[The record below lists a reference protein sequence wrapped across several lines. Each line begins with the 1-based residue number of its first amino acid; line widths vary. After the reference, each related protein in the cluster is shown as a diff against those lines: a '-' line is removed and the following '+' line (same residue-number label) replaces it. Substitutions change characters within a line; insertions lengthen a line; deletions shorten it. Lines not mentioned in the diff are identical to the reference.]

1 MLAGQVPAG
10 TAPAAGSP
18 PSIASAAMAGA
29 AAAAP
34 SAVIPL
40 SAASAAPPTGV
51 AAGSALRYRWQPGEK
66 YAYDVAISTDFP
78 DERMTLDARAVYS
91 VASGGEGAAALAAA
105 GQSKEMGTGSA
116 FVVAPGGYLATC
128 AHVVRGAG
136 RLEITL
142 GEKKYESEVLA
153 VDVPHDLALLR
164 IAAPDAVPL
173 PVGDSDKVQLA
184 EEVSVIGY
192 PLASRLGS
200 GVKVTR
206 GSVAGVADT
215 EGNRLF
221 QIDAS
226 VNPGNSGGPA
236 VNARGEVIGVVNAK
250 LTGEDVSNVGFA
262 VPTEH
267 LRRFLAT
274 RGIRSP
280 ASGADRDLA
289 GPELARRVTP
299 SVGLVTVFSGSGK
312 AWGANFVA
320 LRVEGRAITRSSP
333 VAGAP
338 RPSFPSPPVSKDL
351 RCKLVV
357 DEFGTIVDVDDDV
370 ELPCLLGGLG
380 QLALDPLSPTGERA
394 WQTVSPTL
402 LVIPGGGSGQS
413 SSSTDRF
420 GRLSRPHGVPGLP
433 RGMRPPGL
441 PGPIGPRG
449 PGAIGPRGPI
459 GPAAIGPRGPR
470 GPRGMVPRGGSP
482 SPSPPS
488 SSESGSTPS
497 TLIFPATERVAYEL
511 RPGQGDAAVITRRY
525 SLQTSEK
532 GNLPLRLTASHEAET
547 VFNSKAGLPEKM
559 EGKGSFRVSVKQV
572 EISFPFAVSYKR
584 VDPNSPLPDA
594 LATLPSRPAPGAGI
608 PPSGRG
614 SGPEAPAGMTRP
626 PAKPVEV
633 SQADLDSV
641 LKEIESTDNPLRRR
655 LALTRLSLIKADE
668 SRRRD
673 VAKLLHTYLSDPDRP
688 TQSAA
693 LRALAVWGHKGNLPR
708 LLPLLDDKD
717 TFVRQLVFPALART
731 EDPRAAEAMAPLLA
745 NLRDRGGVAAA
756 LRSMGS
762 VAEDPVIAILEH
774 SDHFTRAEACNI
786 LAEIGGPK
794 SVAALKKLAS
804 RDSDFF
810 AKSAAQKALQQ
821 LQGKKGR

>member
-1 MLAGQVPAG
+1 
-10 TAPAAGSP
+10 
-18 PSIASAAMAGA
+18 
-29 AAAAP
+29 
-34 SAVIPL
+34 
-40 SAASAAPPTGV
+40 
-51 AAGSALRYRWQPGEK
+51 
-66 YAYDVAISTDFP
+66 
-78 DERMTLDARAVYS
+78 
-91 VASGGEGAAALAAA
+91 
-105 GQSKEMGTGSA
+105 MGTGSA

-136 RLEITL
+136 RLEVTL
-142 GEKKYESEVLA
+142 GEKRYESEVLA

-173 PVGDSDKVQLA
+173 PVGDSEKVQLA
-184 EEVSVIGY
+184 EDVSVIGY

-215 EGNRLF
+215 QGNRLF

-267 LRRFLAT
+267 LRRFLAA

-280 ASGADRDLA
+280 GSGADRDLA

-333 VAGAP
+333 VAGAARPSIP
-338 RPSFPSPPVSKDL
+338 RPPEIEDL

-370 ELPCLLGGLG
+370 GLPCLLGGLG

-402 LVIPGGGSGQS
+402 LVIPSGGSGQS

-420 GRLSRPHGVPGLP
+420 GRLSRPHGLPGLP
-433 RGMRPPGL
+433 RGMRPPGF
-441 PGPIGPRG
+441 PDPFGPRG

-459 GPAAIGPRGPR
+459 GPGAIGPRGPR
-470 GPRGMVPRGGSP
+470 GPRGMAPRGGSP
-482 SPSPPS
+482 GPSPPS
-488 SSESGSTPS
+488 SSEPDSTPS
-497 TLIFPATERVAYEL
+497 TLFLPATERVAYEL
-511 RPGQGDAAVITRRY
+511 RAGGVADAPVIARRY

-532 GNLPLRLTASHEAET
+532 GSLPLRLTASHEGEI
-547 VFNSKAGLPEKM
+547 VFNTKAGLPEKM

-572 EISFPFAVSYKR
+572 EVNFPFAVSYKR

-608 PPSGRG
+608 SPSGRG
-614 SGPEAPAGMTRP
+614 SGTEAPSGTARP
-626 PAKPVEV
+626 PAKLAELSP
-633 SQADLDSV
+633 ADLDSV
-641 LKEIESTDNPLRRR
+641 LKEIESADKPLKRC
-655 LALTRLSLIKADE
+655 LALMRLSQIKADE

-673 VAKLLHTYLSDPDRP
+673 VAKLLHAYISDPDRQ
-688 TQSAA
+688 TQRAA

-717 TFVRQLVFPALART
+717 SSVRHVVFPALART

-745 NLRDRGGVAAA
+745 NQGDRGRVATA

-762 VAEDPVIAILEH
+762 VAEDPVIAMLEH
-774 SDHFTRAEACNI
+774 SEQFTRAEACNI
-786 LAEIGGPK
+786 LGEIGGPK

-804 RDSDFF
+804 RDADFF

-821 LQGKKGR
+821 LQGKKGP